1 MERLPSLS
9 DDGLITPDVGPWAE
23 DKYQL
28 VRCYAT
34 IFANAMHKKW
44 PSLVYVDLF
53 AGAGR
58 SILRDTNRI
67 VAASPLLVLDIPHPF
82 SRYVFVELDDEK
94 AAALRQRVDVA
105 GPTTNATVLNLN
117 ANEAVDEV
125 LKHVPNGALLFC
137 FADPYNIEAL
147 RFETL
152 KRIARRSKTDFLVL
166 LASGM
171 DAHRNAEKYLATGDD
186 VIAAFSGAADWR
198 SRWPHERLGFGDF
211 VADEFGSSMRSL
223 GYLYDGL
230 AGTKEITNSKK
241 ALLYRLAFFSKH
253 PLGSKF
259 WDQCRKYASPQRAL
273 F

>member
-58 SILRDTNRI
+58 SMLRDTNRI

-82 SRYVFVELDDEK
+82 SRYVFVELDNEK

-105 GPTTNATVLNLN
+105 GAGTVTTVLNLN

-125 LKHVPNGALLFC
+125 LKQVPDGALLFC

-147 RFETL
+147 QFETL
-152 KRIARRSKTDFLVL
+152 KKIARRSKTDFLVL

-171 DAHRNAEKYLATGDD
+171 DAHRNAGKYLAAGDD
-186 VIAAFSGAADWR
+186 VIAGFSGSADWR
-198 SRWPHERLGFGDF
+198 SRWPHQRLGFGDF

-223 GYLYDGL
+223 GYLYEGL
-230 AGTKEITNSKK
+230 AGTKEITNSKRRP
-241 ALLYRLAFFSKH
+241 LYRLAFFSKH

-259 WDQCRKYASPQRAL
+259 WDQCRKYTDPQRAL